1 MAEMGTDDADDLAPN
16 PTISVCV
23 PTYNNNATLARCH

>member
-1 MAEMGTDDADDLAPN
+1 MGTDDADDLALNAP
-16 PTISVCV
+16 ISVCL